1 MEKLYTYNV
10 LLSSPSD
17 LEHERRLIQDHLE
30 REVNRIVG
38 EWASIRLNVVA
49 WETDSRSG
57 AGNSAQDVI
66 DSTMP
71 PHDIYLGLLWRK
83 IGTPTK
89 GSDSGTIYEY
99 ERAMDLKAK
108 GTVHEVMF
116 FFKEDEADTG
126 SQSIEDLQQL
136 IKVKEFKKKLEKEN
150 VVHDS
155 FDSDL
160 ALTRLLKETLI
171 K

>member
-17 LEHERRLIQDHLE
+17 LETERRLIQDHVE

-38 EWASIRLNVVA
+38 EWACIRLNVIA

-57 AGNSAQDVI
+57 AGSSAQDVI

-116 FFKEDEADTG
+116 FFK
-126 SQSIEDLQQL
+126 
-136 IKVKEFKKKLEKEN
+136 
-150 VVHDS
+150 
-155 FDSDL
+155 
-160 ALTRLLKETLI
+160 
-171 K
+171 